1 VGSRRQHVFVL
12 LFVIALVA
20 VSGIIIASKETKL
33 GLDLQ
38 GGLQLVYEGQPT
50 GTATEV
56 SGEDIEDSINIIEKR
71 INNLGVSEAEV
82 ARLGNKNITVGLPGV
97 TDANRASEQVG
108 TTAQLFFYDWE
119 PNLLG
124 QERLIGGHPG
134 QQPPAAAVKKLE
146 KEWKDAGRNPE
157 SFENSLLIASGAYP
171 NAYQAALLAEKQ
183 TPKTKEECG
192 KCSVAKPRFYLFED
206 GPKHKLLAGP
216 ELNEKDLYESPTGE
230 TLSKNGTTVV
240 EIPAGTVLVS
250 ELPVD
255 ESGKVDET
263 AQPGWFALNDNYAL
277 SGSEITEPK
286 QEYAQGNGEPNVAF
300 KFTDEGRENFQN
312 VTRKIAQRG
321 QSQAIGPVT
330 NAEQAAATSGHFAV
344 ILDNEVQSRPIINY
358 AENPDGIDGRQGAQI
373 SGGFSGEHGLEQAQ
387 ELATTLQIGALPIE
401 LHLISETQV
410 SATLG
415 SQALH
420 DGIKAGI
427 IGLALVVIFLLA
439 YYRFLGLIAVIALVA
454 YGVIFFALI
463 KLIPITLTLPGIAG
477 LVLTI
482 GVAADSNIVIFE
494 RIKEEVRAG
503 RSMQSAI
510 TAGYKRGIST
520 IVDANVV
527 TILTAFIL
535 FVLATAGVK
544 GFAFT
549 LGVGTLTSLLT
560 AVVFTQALLG
570 TMSNSKMLKSR
581 SALGAGGEGRR
592 WHFDFMGASRWFFT
606 FSGIILLIG
615 AVALSTKE
623 LNFGIDFKS
632 GTRITA
638 ALEKPTNEG
647 EVRESL
653 EEAGVSNAEVQ
664 QVTVPHF
671 GNNVFQIES
680 AQLQPNEVHE
690 VEKELGADYGVA
702 KEGFESTSVGPTF
715 GNQVAESAVKAL
727 IFSLL
732 VILVYVA
739 LRFEPK
745 FAVPVMIAL
754 AHDILITGGVYALTG
769 KEVSSGTVA
778 AFLTILGYSLYD
790 TIIVFDRI
798 RENVPR
804 MPRAAFS
811 QIVNRSM
818 SEVLTRSLAT
828 SFTTLL
834 AVLSLLIFGSATL
847 QDFAF
852 AMLIGIASGTYS
864 SIFIASPVLTAWKER
879 EPQFV
884 RRRQRIAEVEGG
896 LVPAFADD
904 VQVAKLSDD
913 DETDAEIAADI
924 EREAPLAE
932 ATGGER
938 RRRLGRGRAATQGTV
953 DEVEAVEAPEA
964 AEPEE
969 APEAPSAPEPTEKA
983 PARAGPPD
991 NGANPES
998 AERRKRNEERRARR
1012 AQRRKGRRR

>member
-1 VGSRRQHVFVL
+1 MGSRRQHVFVL

-20 VSGIIIASKETKL
+20 ISGIVIASKETKL
-33 GLDLQ
+33 GLELQ

-71 INNLGVSEAEV
+71 INSLGVSESEV
-82 ARLGNKNITVGLPGV
+82 ARLGEKNITVGLPGI

-124 QERLIGGHPG
+124 PERMIGGHPG

-146 KEWKDAGRNPE
+146 KEWKEAGRNPK
-157 SFENSLLIASGAYP
+157 STENQGLIASGAFP

-183 TPKTKEECG
+183 EPKSKEECK
-192 KCSVAKPRFYLFED
+192 KCSVAKPRYYLFDKEA
-206 GPKHKLLAGP
+206 PHKLLAGP
-216 ELNEKDLYESPTGE
+216 ELTKKDLYESPTGE
-230 TLSKNGTTVV
+230 TLPKDGIVIKV
-240 EIPAGTVLVS
+240 PAGTVLVS
-250 ELPVD
+250 ELPTD
-255 ESGKVDET
+255 ETGRVDET
-263 AQPGWFALNDNYAL
+263 AQPGWFALNDEYAL
-277 SGSEITEPK
+277 SGNEITEPK
-286 QEYAQGNGEPNVAF
+286 QEYTQGSNEPNVSF
-300 KFTDEGRENFQN
+300 KFTDQGRENFQN
-312 VTRKIAQRG
+312 VTRRIAQRG
-321 QSQAIGPVT
+321 QAQSIGP
-330 NAEQAAATSGHFAV
+330 AGSSEEAAALSGHFAV
-344 ILDNEVQSRPIINY
+344 VLDNEVKSRPIINY

-401 LHLISETQV
+401 LRLISETQV

-427 IGLALVVIFLLA
+427 IGLALVVIFLLL
-439 YYRFLGLIAVIALVA
+439 YYRFLGLVAVTALGA

-463 KLIPITLTLPGIAG
+463 KLIPVTLTLPGIAG

-510 TAGYKRGIST
+510 VAGYRRGIST

-549 LGVGTLTSLLT
+549 LGIGTLTSLLT

-570 TMSNSKMLKSR
+570 TMSNSRLLRSR
-581 SALGAGGEGRR
+581 SALGAGGEGRS

-638 ALEKPTNEG
+638 ALEKPTE
-647 EVRESL
+647 ESAVHETL
-653 EEAGVSNAEVQ
+653 GDAGIGNAEVQ

-671 GNNVFQIES
+671 GDNVFQIES
-680 AQLQPNEVHE
+680 AQLQPGEVKAAE
-690 VEKELGADYGVA
+690 SALSKEYGIV

-732 VILVYVA
+732 VILIYVA

-745 FAVPVMIAL
+745 FAVPVLIAL
-754 AHDILITGGVYALTG
+754 THDILITGGVYALTG

-834 AVLSLLIFGSATL
+834 AVLSLLIFGTSTL

-884 RRRQRIAEVEGG
+884 RRRRRIAEVEGG
-896 LVPAFADD
+896 AVPAVADD

-913 DETDAEIAADI
+913 DETEAQIAAGGTR
-924 EREAPLAE
+924 ESRAARQAPEAGGVATAERTAAEGREAP
-932 ATGGER
+932 
-938 RRRLGRGRAATQGTV
+938 
-953 DEVEAVEAPEA
+953 
-964 AEPEE
+964 EPEE
-969 APEAPSAPEPTEKA
+969 APEEPSAPQAADRA
-983 PARAGPPD
+983 PARAG